1 MPLLPLPPPLLL
13 RSDDDDDDDIVP
25 DYMCLTAI
33 YSLYCY
39 VFISIFTCVQI
50 LIFTCVQAFMR
61 VRTLRNIKFTYYNIL
76 LIMSA
81 EKDSAQPASAISVP
95 PPGVLDTMIRVIMGQ
110 TEMTH
115 EEVVSALERTNY
127 DLKRVIREY
136 MTATATASTTA
147 TATSAPSSTNQLR
160 FSEIRSFM
168 DKSDLMYYRRK
179 EMDRIYNEVLERK
192 KAEAAATAAATASA
206 ASASKL

>member
-1 MPLLPLPPPLLL
+1 
-13 RSDDDDDDDIVP
+13 
-25 DYMCLTAI
+25 
-33 YSLYCY
+33 
-39 VFISIFTCVQI
+39 
-50 LIFTCVQAFMR
+50 
-61 VRTLRNIKFTYYNIL
+61 
-76 LIMSA
+76 MSA
-81 EKDSAQPASAISVP
+81 EKDSAQPAAAAAISVP

-136 MTATATASTTA
+136 MNASTSVSTSVS
-147 TATSAPSSTNQLR
+147 TSATNTPSSTNQLR

-192 KAEAAATAAATASA
+192 KVEAAAAAALAATAVA
-206 ASASKL
+206 ETETETTVSKL

>member
-1 MPLLPLPPPLLL
+1 
-13 RSDDDDDDDIVP
+13 
-25 DYMCLTAI
+25 
-33 YSLYCY
+33 
-39 VFISIFTCVQI
+39 
-50 LIFTCVQAFMR
+50 MR

-136 MTATATASTTA
+136 MTASATA

-192 KAEAAATAAATASA
+192 KAAAAASAAAAAAATDTM
-206 ASASKL
+206 ASKL

>member
-1 MPLLPLPPPLLL
+1 
-13 RSDDDDDDDIVP
+13 
-25 DYMCLTAI
+25 
-33 YSLYCY
+33 
-39 VFISIFTCVQI
+39 
-50 LIFTCVQAFMR
+50 
-61 VRTLRNIKFTYYNIL
+61 
-76 LIMSA
+76 
-81 EKDSAQPASAISVP
+81 
-95 PPGVLDTMIRVIMGQ
+95 MIRVIMGQ

-136 MTATATASTTA
+136 MTATA

-192 KAEAAATAAATASA
+192 KAEAAAASAATAS
-206 ASASKL
+206 KL

>member
-1 MPLLPLPPPLLL
+1 
-13 RSDDDDDDDIVP
+13 
-25 DYMCLTAI
+25 
-33 YSLYCY
+33 
-39 VFISIFTCVQI
+39 
-50 LIFTCVQAFMR
+50 
-61 VRTLRNIKFTYYNIL
+61 
-76 LIMSA
+76 MSA
-81 EKDSAQPASAISVP
+81 EKDSAQPAAAAISVP

-127 DLKRVIREY
+127 DLKRVIRDY
-136 MTATATASTTA
+136 MTASTSVNTSVSTSVSTSTTA
-147 TATSAPSSTNQLR
+147 SATNTPSSTNQLR

-192 KAEAAATAAATASA
+192 KAEAAAAAALAATAVA
-206 ASASKL
+206 EAETEAETTVSKL